1 MEIGKFNLPSVLCS
15 IPLRMIQFRNY
26 EKFNEMKALDLRIYT
41 LNGVESESFESAPAE
56 DFGNYY

>member
-26 EKFNEMKALDLRIYT
+26 EKFTEMKALDLRIYT
-41 LNGVESESFESAPAE
+41 LNGVENEAFE
-56 DFGNYY
+56 